1 MSGGAEWDALC
12 AGLPRD
18 ALSVVS
24 EILSGAEDPAAREA
38 SRRISAR
45 AGFVLSAESPDGA
58 RMLFSGL
65 PQFRQEARR
74 RDPPNPALYT
84 SVSPQD
90 VASWFEPGGRFS
102 EAIEGYESRPEQ
114 TRMAVAVT
122 EAFDGCRHAVI
133 EAGTG
138 VGKTFAYLV
147 PAVMWSVAN
156 RIPVVVSTNTKNLQ
170 EQLFRK
176 DLPVVAKL
184 LRAPVK
190 FALVKGRGNY
200 LCLSRLQQLVEKRE
214 AELVRGELPALA
226 RVVAWAFF
234 TAEGD
239 LSEFDPGPRPPD
251 ASRFFRFSDRI
262 ASNADDCRGRKC
274 PYWSRCFVQHARDAS
289 LSADVVVTNH
299 AVFFSEPDDKPLAL
313 PKAAQVVFDE
323 AHNLEEAAT
332 AHFEREIGPR
342 SLKRTLSRLYA
353 AGKRGGKT
361 LGTGLLPD
369 IERFLLSGPVM
380 STPEAREA
388 LLEIVASA
396 RKSVE
401 SVSRSG
407 AAWFRAIGGL
417 VRGDE
422 RAKRLRPT
430 TLESPAWRE
439 CEPALARF
447 QDALYALSTAVS
459 LLHKVFSP
467 RVDSQGVPV
476 PAPRY
481 RKESPFHVE
490 QSPAAVPSG
499 KAAPPSGF
507 PVFHV
512 EQSTAAEPSGTAAAP
527 SGIAAAP
534 SGSTVFHVE
543 QSTAAAPSGVT
554 VFHVEQ
560 SSAAPSGKT
569 AFPSGSP
576 VFHVEQSSAAPS
588 GTAAAN
594 SGSPA
599 FHVEQSRAGAGKS
612 GGKSEGG
619 ILLDLS
625 PAVLA
630 AGADGGRQGGDDAG
644 RGQSG
649 AASVLADIAR
659 RLETAEGSLIETVSD
674 VEFLSSASDE
684 DWAYWAFPEFSSGRK
699 MPEAGIRAAPVE
711 ISKFLADWLF
721 AKRDSVILCSATMSA
736 CGKTEFLSKRLGMD
750 LVANDDPGRISE
762 LKLGSPFDYARQCL
776 AAVPSFVPEV
786 FGPDGGGDTPDSP
799 FSAAFGDLAA
809 RLAVAA
815 RGGTMVLF
823 TSYRSMCAVAARVKP
838 VLDSAGIDLLV
849 QGSGPSREELT
860 ARFRDVSSPSVLFG
874 TDSFWE
880 GVDLVGDALR
890 CLIIAK
896 IPFPSPGD
904 PLVEARC
911 DRVAA
916 NGGSF
921 FRDFSLPSASIKLRQ
936 GFGRLIRNKTDT
948 GIVVIADGRLF
959 SKGYGA
965 VLRRDL
971 PAEVVRYSDPDALVS
986 DAKRFFGRSV

>member
-65 PQFRQEARR
+65 PQFRQEVRR

-102 EAIEGYESRPEQ
+102 EAIDGYESRPEQ

-226 RVVAWAFF
+226 RAVAWAFF

-274 PYWSRCFVQHARDAS
+274 PYWSRCFVQHARDAA

-407 AAWFRAIGGL
+407 AAWFRALGGL

-481 RKESPFHVE
+481 RKESQFHVE

-499 KAAPPSGF
+499 TAAARSGKAAASSGS

-512 EQSTAAEPSGTAAAP
+512 EQFAAAAPSGTAAALSSPAVFHVEQSPAATPSGTAAAP
-527 SGIAAAP
+527 LSDSAMFHVEQSAAAP
-534 SGSTVFHVE
+534 SGTG
-543 QSTAAAPSGVT
+543 AAR
-554 VFHVEQ
+554 
-560 SSAAPSGKT
+560 
-569 AFPSGSP
+569 SGSP
-576 VFHVEQSSAAPS
+576 VFHVEQS
-588 GTAAAN
+588 
-594 SGSPA
+594 
-599 FHVEQSRAGAGKS
+599 RAGAGNA
-612 GGKSEGG
+612 GGKSEDGV
-619 ILLDLS
+619 LLELS

-644 RGQSG
+644 RGQGG

-659 RLETAEGSLIETVSD
+659 RLETSEGSLIETVSD

-684 DWAYWAFPEFSSGRK
+684 DWAYWAFPEFSAGRK

-786 FGPDGGGDTPDSP
+786 FGPDGGGDSPDSP

-838 VLDSAGIDLLV
+838 VLDSAGIALLV

-916 NGGSF
+916 NGGSS